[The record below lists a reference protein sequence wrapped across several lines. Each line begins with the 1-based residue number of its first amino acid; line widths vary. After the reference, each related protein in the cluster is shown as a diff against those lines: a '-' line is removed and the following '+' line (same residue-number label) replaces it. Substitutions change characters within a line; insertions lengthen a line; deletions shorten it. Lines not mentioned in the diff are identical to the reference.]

1 MLLFF
6 SPVLTQRHGARSCQH
21 ISYTPLTPNYAHYNM
36 YDVYRVNNSNVMT
49 NPHSPLYYIRP
60 LQTWKNIASPHY
72 RLLSVVRFEIHVDKM
87 SKKNWIVDIKP
98 RNDGIWHT
106 MVPFK
111 WYVSDIKFFA
121 STPWTLSRLFFH
133 LREHNAIAQLPFRRH
148 SSWTIRL
155 QRRSKYDKEHTYGVY
170 NCEQYKWY
178 NNRIRTWY
186 WIQWHRKLEISLSP
200 GSTLDIPFE
209 PSVQEIQK
217 IDSNSRRWVATLEH
231 RLISNHR
238 YTLLTTMSRSRVDRE
253 QQRKGLKRYQPP

>member
-121 STPWTLSRLFFH
+121 SMPWTLSRLFFH

-178 NNRIRTWY
+178 TIIEFEHDIESNDIVSRNLPFTWKY
-186 WIQWHRKLEISLSP
+186 LGYTFQAKGTRDTKDWFKLP
-200 GSTLDIPFE
+200 
-209 PSVQEIQK
+209 K
-217 IDSNSRRWVATLEH
+217 
-231 RLISNHR
+231 
-238 YTLLTTMSRSRVDRE
+238 MSRNFRTSP
-253 QQRKGLKRYQPP
+253 YF